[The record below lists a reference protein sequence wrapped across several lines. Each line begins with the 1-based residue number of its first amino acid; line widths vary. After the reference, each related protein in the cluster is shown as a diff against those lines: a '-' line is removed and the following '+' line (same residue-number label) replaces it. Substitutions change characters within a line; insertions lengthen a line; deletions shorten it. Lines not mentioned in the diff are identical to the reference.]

1 MGGNRKLNYNRPP
14 EHRTATNSEQ
24 GLPHYVRPTS
34 TCRKVTKKEIIRRL
48 SVVASSCR
56 DVEQQN
62 QVTLA
67 VNRSLTKKVAKS
79 KEVSEGLRMC
89 LNQCRRQ
96 VRSTKHDLVKA
107 LQDNVATKNDA
118 LSQEQEHQSLIAA
131 MEKDAQ
137 ATLEQVKRGHSLSM
151 AKIISK
157 SESKL
162 AATEMKHKRAESIT
176 EMKHK
181 RVVNNIEIEHKREVN
196 IITKRDRVTINAK
209 ENLHALE
216 LEIKSNEINVSPPFH
231 IVAFLPSFTHTTFLQ
246 ELIKKHDTQ
255 KCRDKKL
262 HRKQQVAKDK
272 KYARLLAAKEV
283 KHAKRQAANK
293 ALIAKGI
300 EMTRSIAQ
308 ASFTRSVN
316 ANFDHATFIAAWAKV
331 LRNRPDLAAHQH
343 VGVALIIESKYGSAL
358 PVFKDPDQLKIADLA
373 ALVASTTDA
382 AKNGKVPVAMLS
394 GATTTVFDLTTYSM
408 SSATPLLFPNQVT
421 SVTIGYESATTKI
434 VSLTIDLNF
443 CDFYDGALL
452 LDALVASL

>member
-1 MGGNRKLNYNRPP
+1 MSFKYPVVMPKMSMTMETGELINFHVAVGDQVKSGDVLFEVMTDKIDMEVEAPADGVIEALIANP
-14 EHRTATNSEQ
+14 
-24 GLPHYVRPTS
+24 GDV
-34 TCRKVTKKEIIRRL
+34 VEIGKPVLIML
-48 SVVASSCR
+48 TETEVMAFDFGTDNEPVAAVEVVA
-56 DVEQQN
+56 
-62 QVTLA
+62 A
-67 VNRSLTKKVAKS
+67 PAPVAAPI
-79 KEVSEGLRMC
+79 VPTAPII
-89 LNQCRRQ
+89 LNE
-96 VRSTKHDLVKA
+96 SVKA
-107 LQDNVATKNDA
+107 VPKARVEAANRGIDLRTVRATGPDRT
-118 LSQEQEHQSLIAA
+118 IT
-131 MEKDAQ
+131 MEDVNGAQ
-137 ATLEQVKRGHSLSM
+137 LDPA
-151 AKIISK
+151 I
-157 SESKL
+157 
-162 AATEMKHKRAESIT
+162 
-176 EMKHK
+176 
-181 RVVNNIEIEHKREVN
+181 
-196 IITKRDRVTINAK
+196 
-209 ENLHALE
+209 
-216 LEIKSNEINVSPPFH
+216 
-231 IVAFLPSFTHTTFLQ
+231 
-246 ELIKKHDTQ
+246 
-255 KCRDKKL
+255 
-262 HRKQQVAKDK
+262 
-272 KYARLLAAKEV
+272 
-283 KHAKRQAANK
+283 AKRQAANK

-358 PVFKDPDQLKIADLA
+358 PVFRDPDQLNIADLA

>member
-1 MGGNRKLNYNRPP
+1 MSFKYPVVMPKMSMTMETGELIIFHVAVGDHVKSGDVLFEVMTDKIDMEVEAPADGVIEALVANP
-14 EHRTATNSEQ
+14 
-24 GLPHYVRPTS
+24 GDV
-34 TCRKVTKKEIIRRL
+34 VEIGKPVLIML
-48 SVVASSCR
+48 TETEVMAFDFGPDNEPVAAVEVVAAPAP
-56 DVEQQN
+56 V
-62 QVTLA
+62 
-67 VNRSLTKKVAKS
+67 VAAAP
-79 KEVSEGLRMC
+79 VVVAPII
-89 LNQCRRQ
+89 LNE
-96 VRSTKHDLVKA
+96 TVKA
-107 LQDNVATKNDA
+107 VPKARVEAANRGIDLRTVRATGPDRTI
-118 LSQEQEHQSLIAA
+118 S
-131 MEKDAQ
+131 MEDVNGAQ
-137 ATLEQVKRGHSLSM
+137 LDPA
-151 AKIISK
+151 I
-157 SESKL
+157 
-162 AATEMKHKRAESIT
+162 
-176 EMKHK
+176 
-181 RVVNNIEIEHKREVN
+181 
-196 IITKRDRVTINAK
+196 
-209 ENLHALE
+209 
-216 LEIKSNEINVSPPFH
+216 
-231 IVAFLPSFTHTTFLQ
+231 
-246 ELIKKHDTQ
+246 
-255 KCRDKKL
+255 
-262 HRKQQVAKDK
+262 
-272 KYARLLAAKEV
+272 
-283 KHAKRQAANK
+283 AKRQAANK

-358 PVFKDPDQLKIADLA
+358 PVFRDPDQVKIADLT